1 VATAFKLAYSLAV
14 AILLVLFVVLGTRT
28 FYESPRYPEQPAGY
42 SPGVYEAYEEER
54 ADYHRNVFIMASV
67 LGVVAAAAGLYLYR
81 RVEAMP
87 LGLVLGSIGIVI
99 FGWAQAAEDF
109 DRIGMAPLFV
119 VVGIALGVVLAAGY
133 WFLGP
138 RGAPAGNGG

>member
-14 AILLVLFVVLGTRT
+14 AILLILFVILGTRT
-28 FYESPRYPEQPAGY
+28 FYEEPNGATFYNPAGAQQY
-42 SPGVYEAYEEER
+42 QDKRV
-54 ADYHRNVFIMASV
+54 DYHRNVFILASA

-109 DRIGMAPLFV
+109 DGIGMAPLFV
-119 VVGIALGVVLAAGY
+119 VVGIALGVVPVAGY